1 MNPMSQI
8 TNNKDNYLA
17 TYREIVTQPH
27 AWQAAVD
34 AVAQQAKGL
43 RDLWR
48 EGNFSQAL
56 FTGCG
61 SSYYLSIAASAVWQ
75 SLLPV
80 LARAVPSGELWLYP
94 EGSFIPAGQGATLL
108 IAVSRSGTTSET
120 VAVTER
126 FQRDGQGK
134 VVVITTT
141 PDVALAALGDVTVT
155 IPEAQEE
162 SVAQTRSFAAMYLA
176 AIALVATLAGRDDL
190 QQAMTQLPAY
200 GQELIGRTHEVARTW
215 GEKLELARFYF
226 LGSGPR
232 YGLACEA
239 NLKMKEMTLSDS
251 EPFHFFE
258 FRHGP
263 MSMVGEQTAIIGLVS
278 LEHRTEESR
287 VLEEMKAL
295 GGQVFRI
302 APDDGDVSLDCDL
315 PDPVRN
321 VLYLPALQLMAYYRA
336 VAKGLNPDRPANLR
350 AVVTLDLQV

>member
-1 MNPMSQI
+1 MI
-8 TNNKDNYLA
+8 NNDNYPA
-17 TYREIVTQPH
+17 TYDEIVSQPQ
-27 AWQAAVD
+27 AWQAALD
-34 AVAQQAKGL
+34 AVAQQAEGI
-43 RDLWR
+43 RDFWR
-48 EGNFSQAL
+48 EGQFSQVL

-61 SSYYLSIAASAVWQ
+61 SSYYLSVAASAVWQ
-75 SLLPV
+75 SLL
-80 LARAVPSGELWLYP
+80 AVPACAVPGGELWLYP
-94 EGSFIPAGQGATLL
+94 QGSFPPVGQGMTLL

-126 FQRDGQGK
+126 FRRDGRGK
-134 VVVITTT
+134 VIAITTT
-141 PDVALAALGDVTVT
+141 REAALAALGDVTIA

-162 SVAQTRSFAAMYLA
+162 SVAQTRSFTAMYVA
-176 AIALVATLAGRDDL
+176 AIALIATLAGRDDL
-190 QQAMTQLPAY
+190 QQVMKQLPAC
-200 GQELIGRTHEVARTW
+200 GQEIIARAHEVARTW

-278 LEHRTEESR
+278 RERRAEESH
-287 VLEEMKAL
+287 VLEEMRAL
-295 GGQVFRI
+295 GGQIFSI
-302 APDDGDVSLDCDL
+302 APDDGDVSLDCDF

-336 VAKGLNPDRPANLR
+336 VAKGLNPDRPTNLK